1 MLKSPT
7 ILENAY
13 GQRRV
18 HCKYII
24 QGMTEDGRKFRP
36 SDWIDRI
43 SSMGASFGDS
53 HRLVYSD
60 LLHPELFEGQKC
72 LMIDTELEIKNPNM
86 FSYVMNF
93 VKSNGLVML
102 QVCQNDEGV
111 WSTISS
117 KDKDA
122 DK

>member
-1 MLKSPT
+1 
-7 ILENAY
+7 
-13 GQRRV
+13 V

-24 QGMTEDGRKFRP
+24 KGFTEDGRKFRP

-43 SSMGASFGDS
+43 SSMCASFGDA

-86 FSYVMNF
+86 FNYVMNF
-93 VKSNGLVML
+93 VKSNGLQMH
-102 QVCQNDEGV
+102 QVCEVEGSWQKVDDEGEAEKED
-111 WSTISS
+111 S
-117 KDKDA
+117 A
-122 DK
+122 